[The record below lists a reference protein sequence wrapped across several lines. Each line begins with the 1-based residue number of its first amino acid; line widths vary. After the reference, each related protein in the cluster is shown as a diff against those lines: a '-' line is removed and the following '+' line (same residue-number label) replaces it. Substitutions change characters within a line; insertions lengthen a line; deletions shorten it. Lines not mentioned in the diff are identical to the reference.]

1 MNNNDYLTPQAK
13 PTARLRIAN
22 WHELR
27 DGAACSGD
35 LVDGHFTPVTTE
47 VYTNDGKDVK
57 AIEHPWFPQTGEQI
71 DTLAP
76 RVAIALRICATCPV
90 RKKCEEW
97 TADHPPVN
105 GGFVQGGTYYAH
117 LKPTTNMTRRVK
129 MIEDMR
135 GKLIRAARRYNA
147 RLVKAGL
154 GAFAIPGPG
163 LIFSRVAIPGRNDDS
178 VTEVANIVRGV
189 VTRRVDEAFAKHLL
203 WNDRADLV
211 QGGGVKEGVHDDELA
226 DEWADFTGANRDDED
241 PTLPDND

>member
-1 MNNNDYLTPQAK
+1 MSTNDSPMSQPN

-35 LVDGHFTPVTTE
+35 LVNDHFTPVMTE
-47 VYTNDGKDVK
+47 VYTNEGKDVK
-57 AIEHPWFPQTGEQI
+57 TIEHPHFPQPGEQI

-105 GGFVQGGTYYAH
+105 GGFVQGGTYFAYI
-117 LKPTTNMTRRVK
+117 KPTTNRTRRVK

-135 GKLIRAARRYNA
+135 GKLIRAALRYNK

-154 GAFAIPGPG
+154 GAFAIPGPA
-163 LIFSRVAIPGRNDDS
+163 LTFSRVAIPGRNDDA
-178 VTEVANIVRGV
+178 VNEVA
-189 VTRRVDEAFAKHLL
+189 RVLSGLKSQKVEAAFAEALRWGGKGHLVKGG
-203 WNDRADLV
+203 RVKADTLDADIA
-211 QGGGVKEGVHDDELA
+211 DD
-226 DEWADFTGANRDDED
+226 WADFTGANHPDD
-241 PTLPDND
+241 